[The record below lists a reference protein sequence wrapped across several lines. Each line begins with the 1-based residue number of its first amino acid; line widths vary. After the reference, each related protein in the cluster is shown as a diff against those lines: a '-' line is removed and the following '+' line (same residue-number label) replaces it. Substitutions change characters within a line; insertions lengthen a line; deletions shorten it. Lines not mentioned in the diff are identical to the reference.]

1 MNLDFRILSTLMFLV
16 IKIRKK
22 HPIYVSQKC
31 YEDKHGDLLLIG
43 KKGRKHYVVV
53 KDFNTFMYHHTLDCR
68 KKHYCYCYITIIVSK
83 LSVQK
88 NY

>member
-1 MNLDFRILSTLMFLV
+1 MFLV

-22 HPIYVSQKC
+22 HHLYVSQKY
-31 YEDKHGDLLLIG
+31 YEDKQGDLLLIG
-43 KKGRKHYVVV
+43 KKGKNRYVVI
-53 KDFNTFMYHHTLDCR
+53 KDFTAFMYDHTLDCR
-68 KKHYCYCYITIIVSK
+68 KKHYCYLYITIIVSK